1 MFKVAVDVDVAD
13 VGDVAVDVVVVIVVV
28 AVVVVSR
35 VEVERPKN
43 LEGLK
48 IKRKVQEDVGTVGTQ
63 ER

>member
-1 MFKVAVDVDVAD
+1 MFKVAVDVDVVVA
-13 VGDVAVDVVVVIVVV
+13 VVVVDVAVVDD